1 MTSEKHR
8 VVITDF
14 ISDSLEIEREV
25 LKGVATVE
33 ACDAYHERELIG
45 KIDSAD
51 AVMLYHNLAL
61 SAETIQRLKCC
72 KLIVRCGV
80 GFDNV
85 DHALA
90 GRLPDPEHLECTSEE
105 CDRIVQALLAMGH
118 R

>member
-25 LKGVATVE
+25 LEGVATVE

-51 AVMLYHNLAL
+51 AVMLYY
-61 SAETIQRLKCC
+61 
-72 KLIVRCGV
+72 
-80 GFDNV
+80 
-85 DHALA
+85 
-90 GRLPDPEHLECTSEE
+90 
-105 CDRIVQALLAMGH
+105 
-118 R
+118 